1 MTICYIIIAV
11 GGNMKKVLAKGI
23 MLLLICAFMLVTF
36 VACNYES
43 KCISTAENAG
53 YTVEYHRDA
62 DDIIDV
68 AYTVMTNEN
77 GEKVYIVAF
86 ASVKEAKGAFGDGL
100 LDEAF
105 GNGMKNNPNIPKG
118 DRFVF
123 YGTPYAGYGDGA
135 VRVGNSIVVAP
146 MDVLQSLEKNKDKI
160 LTKNAA

>member
-1 MTICYIIIAV
+1 
-11 GGNMKKVLAKGI
+11 MKKVLAKGI
-23 MLLLICAFMLVTF
+23 PLLLICAVMTVTL
-36 VACNYES
+36 VACNHES
-43 KCISTAENAG
+43 KCITIAEYAG

-62 DDIIDV
+62 DDVIDV
-68 AYTVMTNEN
+68 AYTVMANEN

-86 ASVKEAKGAFGDGL
+86 ASTQKAKKAFGDNL
-100 LDEAF
+100 L
-105 GNGMKNNPNIPKG
+105 GGGMKDNPNIPKG

>member
-1 MTICYIIIAV
+1 
-11 GGNMKKVLAKGI
+11 MKKVLAKGI
-23 MLLLICAFMLVTF
+23 PLLLICAVMLVTL

-43 KCISTAENAG
+43 ECIAKAEKAG

-62 DDIIDV
+62 DDVIDV
-68 AYTVMTNEN
+68 AYTVMANQH

-86 ASVKEAKGAFGDGL
+86 GSTQKAKKAFGDNL
-100 LDEAF
+100 F
-105 GNGMKNNPNIPKG
+105 GGGMKDNPNIPKG

-146 MDVLQSLEKNKDKI
+146 MDVLQSLEKNNDKI

>member
-1 MTICYIIIAV
+1 
-11 GGNMKKVLAKGI
+11 MKKVLAKGI
-23 MLLLICAFMLVTF
+23 PLLLICAVMLVTL
-36 VACNYES
+36 VACNHES
-43 KCISTAENAG
+43 KCISIAEDAG

-62 DDIIDV
+62 DDVIDV
-68 AYTVMTNEN
+68 AYTVLANEN

-86 ASVKEAKGAFGDGL
+86 GSTQKAKKAFGDNL
-100 LDEAF
+100 L
-105 GNGMKNNPNIPKG
+105 GGGMKDNPNIPKG

>member
-1 MTICYIIIAV
+1 
-11 GGNMKKVLAKGI
+11 MKKVLSKAI
-23 MLLLICAFMLVTF
+23 PLLLICLVMSVTL
-36 VACNYES
+36 VACNKES
-43 KCISTAENAG
+43 ECIAKAENAG

-62 DDIIDV
+62 DDVIAV
-68 AYTVMTNEN
+68 SYTVLANEN

-86 ASVKEAKGAFGDGL
+86 ASTQKAKKAFGDNL
-100 LDEAF
+100 L
-105 GNGMKNNPNIPKG
+105 GGGMKDNPNIPKG

>member
-1 MTICYIIIAV
+1 
-11 GGNMKKVLAKGI
+11 MKKVLAKG
-23 MLLLICAFMLVTF
+23 MPLLLICILMSVTL

-43 KCISTAENAG
+43 ECIAKAEKAG
-53 YTVEYHRDA
+53 YTVEYHKDA
-62 DDIIDV
+62 DDVIAV
-68 AYTVMTNEN
+68 SYTVLANEN

-86 ASVKEAKGAFGDGL
+86 GSTQKAKKAFGDNLLGDL
-100 LDEAF
+100 LD
-105 GNGMKNNPNIPKG
+105 GGMKGNPNIPKG

-160 LTKNAA
+160 LTKNAV

>member
-1 MTICYIIIAV
+1 
-11 GGNMKKVLAKGI
+11 MKKVLAKG
-23 MLLLICAFMLVTF
+23 MPLLLICILMSVTL

-43 KCISTAENAG
+43 ECIAKAEKAG

-62 DDIIDV
+62 DDVIAV
-68 AYTVMTNEN
+68 SYTVLANEN

-86 ASVKEAKGAFGDGL
+86 ASTLKAKKAFGDNL
-100 LDEAF
+100 L
-105 GNGMKNNPNIPKG
+105 GGGMKDNPNIPKG

>member
-1 MTICYIIIAV
+1 
-11 GGNMKKVLAKGI
+11 MKKVLAKG
-23 MLLLICAFMLVTF
+23 MPLLLVCAVMLVTL

-43 KCISTAENAG
+43 KCITIAEDAG

-62 DDIIDV
+62 DDVIDV
-68 AYTVMTNEN
+68 AYTVMANQH

-86 ASVKEAKGAFGDGL
+86 GSTQKAKKAFGDNL
-100 LDEAF
+100 F
-105 GNGMKNNPNIPKG
+105 GGGMKDNPNIPKG

-123 YGTPYAGYGDGA
+123 YGTPYAA
-135 VRVGNSIVVAP
+135 RVGNSIVVAP